1 MRPFKS
7 CVSTIVLLALSVL
20 ALARCSSLDTISG
33 WLNDRIAFSA
43 PQLQRHLDRSF
54 PREFDRMGGLV
65 SARLGNPRIR
75 RPAGDD
81 RLRLDFD
88 IGFGAL
94 GGAEMRSGQV
104 ALARRLRYDS
114 ATQGLHL
121 DNPELLS
128 VEVPGAGSLLQ
139 GGARPLI
146 DTVLAEYARLE
157 PVYRLDS
164 DLLRKLP
171 PGRRIAST
179 DIEDGMVVVRLD
191 RQP

>member
-1 MRPFKS
+1 MRLSKS
-7 CVSTIVLLALSVL
+7 RVFIVVLLALSML
-20 ALARCSSLDTISG
+20 ALAGCSTLGTVSG
-33 WLNDRIAFSA
+33 WLNDRIAFST
-43 PQLQRHLDRSF
+43 PQLQRHLDRNF
-54 PREFDRMGGLV
+54 PREFDRLGGLV
-65 SARLGNPRIR
+65 SARLSNPRIR
-75 RPAGDD
+75 LPAGKN

-94 GGAEMRSGQV
+94 GGAEMRSGRV
-104 ALARRLRYDS
+104 TLASRLRYDS

-121 DNPELLS
+121 ENPELLS
-128 VEVPGAGSLLQ
+128 AEVPGAGSLLQ
-139 GGARPLI
+139 GGARQLI
-146 DTVLAEYARLE
+146 NTVLAEYARLE

-179 DIEDGMVVVRLD
+179 DIKNGIVVVRLD

>member
-1 MRPFKS
+1 MRPSKS
-7 CVSTIVLLALSVL
+7 RASTAVLLALSVL
-20 ALARCSSLDTISG
+20 ALAGCSTLDTVSG

-54 PREFDRMGGLV
+54 PREFDRLGGPV

-75 RPAGDD
+75 LPAGDD
-81 RLRLDFD
+81 RLRLEFD

-94 GGAEMRSGQV
+94 GGVEMRSGRV
-104 ALARRLRYDS
+104 ALASRLRYDP
-114 ATQGLHL
+114 ATHGLHL
-121 DNPELLS
+121 ENPELLGL
-128 VEVPGAGSLLQ
+128 EVAGAGSLLQ

-157 PVYRLDS
+157 PVYRLDG
-164 DLLRKLP
+164 DLLRRPP

-191 RQP
+191 RPP

>member
-1 MRPFKS
+1 MQHPRY
-7 CVSTIVLLALSVL
+7 
-20 ALARCSSLDTISG
+20 
-33 WLNDRIAFSA
+33 RIELVEQSHR
-43 PQLQRHLDRSF
+43 LQRYLDRSF
-54 PREFDRMGGLV
+54 PREFDRLGGLV
-65 SARLGNPRIR
+65 SARLSNPRISL
-75 RPAGDD
+75 PAGDD

-94 GGAEMRSGQV
+94 GGAEMRSGRV
-104 ALARRLRYDS
+104 ALASRLRYDPG
-114 ATQGLHL
+114 TQGLHL
-121 DNPELLS
+121 ENPELLS

-146 DTVLAEYARLE
+146 NAVLVEYARLE

-171 PGRRIAST
+171 PGRRIVST
-179 DIEDGMVVVRLD
+179 DIEDGMIVVRLD